1 MIFRKSA
8 HKEGS
13 ERILLSGETF
23 EVVSQYKY
31 LGHIIQ
37 YNLYDINDAEYRLNN
52 FYGKFHWILRNFK
65 STSLEVLLFL
75 FNYYCSPDYGLP
87 LWSMKAIASKQIFKT
102 FEVAYNGAYKKM
114 VGTSMATSSH
124 AVANA
129 CESLLFNHYTVFIQM
144 RYFKKK
150 IIHPDNNVIRLL
162 NFHIKEG
169 YIFRDLV
176 TIFTE
181 KYECNFIDNSLDIL
195 KARVNWVQRHEPQ
208 TGRDLDRALFR

>member
-1 MIFRKSA
+1 
-8 HKEGS
+8 
-13 ERILLSGETF
+13 
-23 EVVSQYKY
+23 
-31 LGHIIQ
+31 
-37 YNLYDINDAEYRLNN
+37 
-52 FYGKFHWILRNFK
+52 
-65 STSLEVLLFL
+65 
-75 FNYYCSPDYGLP
+75 
-87 LWSMKAIASKQIFKT
+87 
-102 FEVAYNGAYKKM
+102 M